1 MIFEDATGNIF
12 VSNPMAPQ
20 ADPRMVTTMFTRN
33 SDQNK
38 MIGLSEENNEKSI
51 IKPLGTFDDVSI
63 NNTTDEVVQF
73 NNPCPNCK
81 AICET
86 NMKVTDIP
94 YFKQVVIMC
103 TICDEC
109 GYRTNE
115 VKPGGGIEKQGITIT
130 VKVTTQEDLNRD
142 ILKKH
147 VVYAF
152 HN

>member
-1 MIFEDATGNIF
+1 
-12 VSNPMAPQ
+12 MAPQ

-86 NMKVTDIP
+86 NMKVTGNI
-94 YFKQVVIMC
+94 FSFFNKLKLCNSIHIIFLKFFIN
-103 TICDEC
+103 TI
-109 GYRTNE
+109 
-115 VKPGGGIEKQGITIT
+115 
-130 VKVTTQEDLNRD
+130 
-142 ILKKH
+142 
-147 VVYAF
+147 F
-152 HN
+152 